1 MDDYFERFYNKLAK
15 RGGLLMAND
24 FKVAKELA
32 AWKETLSE
40 GWNNIEVV
48 SVSTTEKFITNPQ
61 VGENYEANVVIDT
74 KMNNEKNI
82 GIEMV
87 TISTDRNN
95 VDHFF
100 KASEM
105 NLVKTEGSKMY
116 FNLTFKL
123 HQAGVYK
130 TSYRMFP
137 KNELLP
143 HRQDFATVRWF

>member
-1 MDDYFERFYNKLAK
+1 MF
-15 RGGLLMAND
+15 
-24 FKVAKELA
+24 
-32 AWKETLSE
+32 E

-87 TISTDRNN
+87 ISTDRNN

-105 NLVKTEGSKMY
+105 DHGKNGRKQNVLQPDFQASSGWCVQNQLSHVSK
-116 FNLTFKL
+116 
-123 HQAGVYK
+123 
-130 TSYRMFP
+130 
-137 KNELLP
+137 E
-143 HRQDFATVRWF
+143 